1 MGTWT
6 GLLEQTLHWLGKLR
20 HDHEVYPVLTR
31 ENFSEL
37 LRDQVNL
44 LASDEHIHELLDQLH
59 IMGEVCRRSM

>member
-31 ENFSEL
+31 EIFSEL
-37 LRDQVNL
+37 LRDHVNL
-44 LASDEHIHELLDQLH
+44 LASDEHIQELLNQLQF
-59 IMGEVCRRSM
+59 MGEVRR